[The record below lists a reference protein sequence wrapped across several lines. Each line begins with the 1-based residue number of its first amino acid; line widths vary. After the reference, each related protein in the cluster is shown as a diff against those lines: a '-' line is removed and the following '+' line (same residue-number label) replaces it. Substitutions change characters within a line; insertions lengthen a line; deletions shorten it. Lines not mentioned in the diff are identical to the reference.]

1 MSTFTH
7 ITNIDLI
14 TDTTQISQI
23 LYDNI
28 PVAWIEYDSFKRII
42 VHYKDEWYYID
53 GNNLTIRTIIYTL
66 GYKRP
71 IVTWTERG
79 ERYDVLD
86 ELVTEAPK
94 NTIHIFTNPNDYLD
108 YSEYDNVE
116 LYDWENKKNY

>member
-53 GNNLTIRTIIYTL
+53 GNNLTIRTIIYSFIWIIT
-66 GYKRP
+66 
-71 IVTWTERG
+71 
-79 ERYDVLD
+79 
-86 ELVTEAPK
+86 
-94 NTIHIFTNPNDYLD
+94 IFTLRHIRKFKVIRFYFL
-108 YSEYDNVE
+108 E
-116 LYDWENKKNY
+116 LYNKPSIINQK